1 MNTETISPR
10 FQGFDKWNDE
20 DILEALWQGQAGALA
35 SVRAAL
41 PLLAAAA
48 RDITNRLS
56 VGGRLIF
63 VGSGTSG
70 QIAAMEAAEL
80 PATYGWPEDR
90 LLYRTPAFRPP
101 ASGVAED
108 DPVHG
113 AALMAE
119 LALSPIDAVVAIAA
133 SGTTPFTCAAAGH
146 AFQAGALVVALFN
159 RAECPLRG
167 NGHHP
172 IFLDSGVEIPAGSTR
187 MNAGTSQKV
196 ALNLISA
203 LVMTR
208 LGRVHDGLMIE
219 LRPDRPK
226 FRTRAAR
233 IVATIADCPE
243 KEAEHR
249 LLLAGGDIKQA
260 VLMARGVDSETAIKL
275 LVRTDRNLREALA
288 VINALSD

>member
-1 MNTETISPR
+1 
-10 FQGFDKWNDE
+10 
-20 DILEALWQGQAGALA
+20 
-35 SVRAAL
+35 
-41 PLLAAAA
+41 
-48 RDITNRLS
+48 
-56 VGGRLIF
+56 
-63 VGSGTSG
+63 
-70 QIAAMEAAEL
+70 
-80 PATYGWPEDR
+80 
-90 LLYRTPAFRPP
+90 
-101 ASGVAED
+101 
-108 DPVHG
+108 
-113 AALMAE
+113 
-119 LALSPIDAVVAIAA
+119 
-133 SGTTPFTCAAAGH
+133 
-146 AFQAGALVVALFN
+146 
-159 RAECPLRG
+159 
-167 NGHHP
+167 
-172 IFLDSGVEIPAGSTR
+172 

-275 LVRTDRNLREALA
+275 LVRTGRNLREALA